1 MVARAS
7 AGNHGVQGG
16 IHDGTARYNR
26 EFASRTVMD
35 DEQQNE
41 HQVLLA
47 WILGIAVTIAVAAS
61 IVIGI
66 MSAMG
71 GGSAAPAQAALVAA
85 PQAGAAA
92 TASSA
97 VVAELDVAPAP
108 AVGAGI
114 PAQVRF
120 HFETAKFELPPD
132 AAAQL
137 AAIAGWAR
145 GDASARIGISGF
157 HDRHGDAAAN
167 AALARNR
174 AMATREALVA
184 AGVPAERIVMV
195 KPQETTGG
203 ADDREAR
210 RVDVYPAQ

>member
-1 MVARAS
+1 MAARAS
-7 AGNHGVQGG
+7 AGGHGAQGG
-16 IHDGTARYNR
+16 IRAGTARYNC
-26 EFASRTVMD
+26 EFDSRTVMD

-66 MSAMG
+66 MSAVG
-71 GGSAAPAQAALVAA
+71 SGSAGPARAALVAA

-92 TASSA
+92 IGGSA
-97 VVAELDVAPAP
+97 AVTEVDVAPTPAAGPGYPAP
-108 AVGAGI
+108 
-114 PAQVRF
+114 VRF
-120 HFETAKFELPPD
+120 QFETAKFELAPD

-137 AAIAGWAR
+137 APIAEWAR
-145 GDASARIGISGF
+145 SDPSARIGISGF

-167 AALARNR
+167 AVLARNR
-174 AMATREALVA
+174 AMATRDALLA

-195 KPQETTGG
+195 KPQETTGSG
-203 ADDREAR
+203 DDREAR

>member
-1 MVARAS
+1 
-7 AGNHGVQGG
+7 
-16 IHDGTARYNR
+16 
-26 EFASRTVMD
+26 MD

-61 IVIGI
+61 ILIGV

-71 GGSAAPAQAALVAA
+71 SQSAGPAQAALVAA
-85 PQAGAAA
+85 PQADAAA
-92 TASSA
+92 TGGSTA
-97 VVAELDVAPAP
+97 VAEVDVAPTP
-108 AVGAGI
+108 AAGPGY
-114 PAQVRF
+114 PAQVRL
-120 HFETAKFELPPD
+120 HFETAKFELAPD
-132 AAAQL
+132 ATAQL
-137 AAIAGWAR
+137 AAIAEWAR

-167 AALARNR
+167 AVLARNR
-174 AMATREALVA
+174 AMATREALLA

-203 ADDREAR
+203 DDDREAR